1 MGLDLSLYAVSAAND
16 INIDESDDWI
26 ELVYGRKTWFI
37 WHYFKD
43 LKSTIATK
51 DNQILVIPKEAWK
64 SFIEILNQNREKIS
78 DYVTL
83 KEKEDEAIFMKEW
96 NFMEARIQD
105 IAFQEWYNKTFN
117 DTPYLRYDWDARTM
131 LQWLDADS
139 EVSKYL
145 DDPSYI
151 LLLGA
156 WY

>member
-16 INIDESDDWI
+16 ININESDDWI
-26 ELVYGRKTWFI
+26 ELAYGRKTWFI

-51 DNQILVIPKEAWK
+51 DNQILIIPKEAWK
-64 SFIEILNQNREKIS
+64 SFIEILNQNRERIS
-78 DYVTL
+78 DYVAF
-83 KEKEDEAIFMKEW
+83 KEKEEEEEVTFT
-96 NFMEARIQD
+96 EARIQD
-105 IAFQEWYNKTFN
+105 MAFQEWYNKTFN
-117 DTPYLRYDWDARTM
+117 DTPYLGYDWDAHAM
-131 LQWLDADS
+131 LRWLDADS
-139 EVSKYL
+139 KVSKYL

>member
-1 MGLDLSLYAVSAAND
+1 MGLDLSLYAAPAAND
-16 INIDESDDWI
+16 ININKSDDWI
-26 ELVYGRKTWFI
+26 ELAYGRKTWFI

-43 LKSTIATK
+43 LKSTVVTK
-51 DNQILVIPKEAWK
+51 DDQILVVSKEAWK
-64 SFIEILNQNREKIS
+64 SFIEVLNQNRERIS
-78 DYVTL
+78 DYVAF
-83 KEKEDEAIFMKEW
+83 KEKEEEEEVTFT
-96 NFMEARIQD
+96 EARIQD
-105 IAFQEWYNKTFN
+105 IAFQEWYNETFN
-117 DTPYLRYDWDARTM
+117 DTPYLGYDWDARAM

>member
-16 INIDESDDWI
+16 ININKSDDWI
-26 ELVYGRKTWFI
+26 ELAYGRKTWFI

-43 LKSTIATK
+43 LKSTVVTK
-51 DNQILVIPKEAWK
+51 DDQILVVSKEAWK
-64 SFIEILNQNREKIS
+64 SFIEVLNQNRERIS
-78 DYVTL
+78 DYVAF
-83 KEKEDEAIFMKEW
+83 KEKEEDEEVTFT
-96 NFMEARIQD
+96 EARIQD
-105 IAFQEWYNKTFN
+105 IAFQEWYNETFN
-117 DTPYLRYDWDARTM
+117 DTPYLGYDWDARAM